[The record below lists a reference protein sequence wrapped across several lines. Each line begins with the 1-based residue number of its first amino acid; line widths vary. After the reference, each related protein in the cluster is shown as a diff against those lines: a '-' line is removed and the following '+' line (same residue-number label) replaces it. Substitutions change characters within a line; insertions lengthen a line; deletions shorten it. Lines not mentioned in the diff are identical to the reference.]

1 MVVNLPCLHIISTLG
16 KGNLLSFPL
25 SVENEMNMIRHYLI
39 RYDKNSYQYMNTL
52 NDYLI

>member
-16 KGNLLSFPL
+16 KGHLLSFPL
-25 SVENEMNMIRHYLI
+25 SIENEMNMIRHYLI